1 VKWILRYIKSTSRV
15 CSCFGSGELVLNGY
29 TNADMTGDVD
39 YRKYISGYMM
49 TIQTTKMCYLLQ
61 RQNLSE
67 VAKEHLWMQKFPQEL
82 GLS

>member
-1 VKWILRYIKSTSRV
+1 
-15 CSCFGSGELVLNGY
+15 VLNGY